1 MAEGKV
7 LLIEDN
13 PLNMELAVDLLEI
26 DGYEV
31 LTATTA
37 EEGIELAQK
46 ETPDLILMDISL
58 PGIDGLEATRILKKD
73 KKVKDV
79 PIVAMSAHAMTGD
92 KEKAMEAGCVGYI
105 TKPIDTKSLV
115 EKVKEFMG

>member
-26 DGYEV
+26 GGYEV

-79 PIVAMSAHAMTGD
+79 PIVAMSAHAMPGD
-92 KEKAMEAGCVGYI
+92 KEKAIEAGCVGYI

-115 EKVKEFMG
+115 ERVKEFMG

>member
-1 MAEGKV
+1 MANGKV

-13 PLNMELAVDLLEI
+13 PLNMELAVDLLEL
-26 DGYEV
+26 GGHEV

-46 ETPDLILMDISL
+46 EIPDLILMDISL
-58 PGIDGLEATRILKKD
+58 PGMDGLEATRILKKD
-73 KKVKDV
+73 EKLKDI
-79 PIVAMSAHAMTGD
+79 PIVAMSAHAMKGD

-105 TKPIDTKSLV
+105 TKPIDTKSFV
-115 EKVKEFMG
+115 ESVKEFRK

>member
-13 PLNMELAVDLLEI
+13 PLNMELAVDLLGI
-26 DGYEV
+26 GGYEV
-31 LTATTA
+31 ITATTA
-37 EEGIELAQK
+37 EEGIELAKK

-73 KKVKDV
+73 KKVKDI

-92 KEKAMEAGCVGYI
+92 KEKAIEAGCVGYI

-115 EKVKEFMG
+115 KQVQEFMG

>member
-1 MAEGKV
+1 MAEGRI

-13 PLNMELAVDLLEI
+13 PLNMELAVDLLELG
-26 DGYEV
+26 GYEV

-46 ETPDLILMDISL
+46 ETPGLILMDISL

-115 EKVKEFMG
+115 ERVKEFMG

>member
-1 MAEGKV
+1 MTEGKV

-13 PLNMELAVDLLEI
+13 PLNMELAVDLLELG
-26 DGYEV
+26 GYEV

-46 ETPDLILMDISL
+46 EIPSLILMDISL

-73 KKVKDV
+73 KKIKDV

>member
-1 MAEGKV
+1 MAEGRI

-13 PLNMELAVDLLEI
+13 PLNMELAVDLLELG
-26 DGYEV
+26 GYEV

-115 EKVKEFMG
+115 ERVKEFMG

>member
-1 MAEGKV
+1 MTEGKV

-13 PLNMELAVDLLEI
+13 PLNMELAVDLLELG
-26 DGYEV
+26 GYEV
-31 LTATTA
+31 LTAATA

-46 ETPDLILMDISL
+46 EIPSLILMDISL

>member
-26 DGYEV
+26 GGYEV

-73 KKVKDV
+73 NKVKDV

-92 KEKAMEAGCVGYI
+92 KGKAMEAGCVGYI

-115 EKVKEFMG
+115 EKVQEFMG

>member
-13 PLNMELAVDLLEI
+13 PLNMELAVDLLELG
-26 DGYEV
+26 GYEV

-92 KEKAMEAGCVGYI
+92 KEKAMEAGCMGYI

-115 EKVKEFMG
+115 ERVKEFMG

>member
-26 DGYEV
+26 GGFEV
-31 LTATTA
+31 LKATTA
-37 EEGIELAQK
+37 EEGIELAKK

-58 PGIDGLEATRILKKD
+58 PGMDGLEATRILKKD
-73 KKVKDV
+73 KTVKDI

-92 KEKAMEAGCVGYI
+92 EEKAMKAGCVGYI

-115 EKVKEFMG
+115 ERVKEFMG

>member
-13 PLNMELAVDLLEI
+13 PLNMELAVDLLELG
-26 DGYEV
+26 GYEV

-58 PGIDGLEATRILKKD
+58 PGMDGLEATRILKKD

-115 EKVKEFMG
+115 ERVKEFMG

>member
-1 MAEGKV
+1 MAKGKV

-13 PLNMELAVDLLEI
+13 LLNMELAVDLLELG
-26 DGYEV
+26 GYEV
-31 LTATTA
+31 FTAITA

-46 ETPDLILMDISL
+46 EIPGLILMDISL
-58 PGIDGLEATRILKKD
+58 PGMDGLEATRILKKD
-73 KKVKDV
+73 NKLKDV
-79 PIVAMSAHAMTGD
+79 PIVAMSAHAMKGD

-115 EKVKEFMG
+115 EKVQEFMG